1 MEFTVSKDRMA
12 TVVTVV
18 VTILFIALSIVPF
31 FTSSTSDTLGKWIM
45 FGASGLVWV
54 IFLFA
59 WFLRPE
65 GYGIIGNQLIL
76 HRPMRSR
83 EIALSDISGI
93 VVPEPKKLRWSVR
106 LFGSGGLF
114 GYFGKFR
121 NSTFGTM
128 NWYATRLGKF
138 VVIILRSGEKI
149 VVTPDD
155 ESFAAHLR
163 SAAGLSDQS

>member
-1 MEFTVSKDRMA
+1 
-12 TVVTVV
+12 
-18 VTILFIALSIVPF
+18 
-31 FTSSTSDTLGKWIM
+31 
-45 FGASGLVWV
+45 
-54 IFLFA
+54 
-59 WFLRPE
+59 
-65 GYGIIGNQLIL
+65 
-76 HRPMRSR
+76 
-83 EIALSDISGI
+83 
-93 VVPEPKKLRWSVR
+93 PKKLRWSIR

-138 VVIILRSGEKI
+138 VVIILRSGEKF

-163 SAAGLSDQS
+163 SATGLSEQS

>member
-12 TVVTVV
+12 TVVTIV
-18 VTILFIALSIVPF
+18 VTIICIGSSALPF
-31 FTSSTSDTLGKWIM
+31 FTAAGSKDAGTWVMYGTAAFLLLTL
-45 FGASGLVWV
+45 
-54 IFLFA
+54 LFA
-59 WFLRPE
+59 WLLRPT
-65 GYGIIGNQLIL
+65 GYGITENQLIL
-76 HRPMRSR
+76 HRPIRSR
-83 EIALSDISGI
+83 EIALSDITSI
-93 VVPEPKKLRWSVR
+93 RVPEPRKMRWSIR

-138 VVIILRSGEKI
+138 VVIILRSGEKF

-163 SAAGLSDQS
+163 SAAGLSEQS